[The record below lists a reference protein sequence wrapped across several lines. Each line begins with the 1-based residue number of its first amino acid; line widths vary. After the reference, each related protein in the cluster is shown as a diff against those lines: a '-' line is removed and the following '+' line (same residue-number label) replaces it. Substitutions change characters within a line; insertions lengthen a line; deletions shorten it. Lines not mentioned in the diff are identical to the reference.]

1 MNPTNVANLQNSVIS
16 WRIVPLIDG
25 NVRLAQFC
33 GEDEGSAWLKRLREE
48 IAWERH
54 RLRMFGR
61 DIDAPR
67 LSCWIGDPD
76 AVYTYSRTRFV
87 PHAWT
92 PSLTELRERVES
104 AASARFNSVLANFY
118 RDGNDAMG
126 WHSDSEP
133 ELGKNPMIASL
144 SFGGTRRFRLR
155 HKRDPAQR
163 VEIDLESGSLL
174 LMAGSTQE
182 NYRHDLPRTRRDIGP
197 RINLTFRLIHTA
209 R

>member
-1 MNPTNVANLQNSVIS
+1 LLGADIRIAEFCRRDETSV
-16 WRIVPLIDG
+16 
-25 NVRLAQFC
+25 
-33 GEDEGSAWLKRLREE
+33 WLSRLREE

-87 PHAWT
+87 PHPWT
-92 PSLTELRERVES
+92 SSLTVLRERVES
-104 AASARFNSVLANFY
+104 AASARFNSVLANLY
-118 RDGNDAMG
+118 RDGDDAMG

-133 ELGKNPMIASL
+133 ELGKNPVIASL
-144 SFGGTRRFRLR
+144 SFGATRRFRFR
-155 HKRDPAQR
+155 HKRDSAQR

-174 LMAGSTQE
+174 LMEGSTQE
-182 NYRHDLPRTRRDIGP
+182 NYRHDLPRTRRDVGP

-209 R
+209 K

>member
-1 MNPTNVANLQNSVIS
+1 MNPTYVANPQNSVIS
-16 WRIVPLIDG
+16 WQTVLLFDADLRI
-25 NVRLAQFC
+25 AEFC
-33 GEDEGSAWLKRLREE
+33 SQDEATAWLKRLREE
-48 IAWERH
+48 IAWERL

-61 DIDAPR
+61 YVDVPR
-67 LSCWIGDPD
+67 LSCWVGDPD

-92 PSLTELRERVES
+92 PSLTELRERIES
-104 AASARFNSVLANFY
+104 AASARFNSVLANLY

-133 ELGKNPMIASL
+133 ELGKNPVIASL
-144 SFGGTRRFRLR
+144 SFGATRRFRLR
-155 HKRDPAQR
+155 HKRDSARR

-174 LMAGSTQE
+174 MMAGPTQE